1 MLSRVKIRIH
11 TYICFVDYLRA
22 IVTLLRGNEFSR
34 WGHELR
40 HAIVH
45 CSECSSLSIAS
56 CRHYFALFIL
66 YLYIDH
72 PHSNGRPNS
81 CRTLHFY

>member
-1 MLSRVKIRIH
+1 MLSCVKICIH
-11 TYICFVDYLRA
+11 TYICGTQRRFVDYLRA
-22 IVTLLRGNEFSR
+22 VVTLLRGNEFSR

-40 HAIVH
+40 HAIVR

-56 CRHYFALFIL
+56 CRHYFAFFIL

-72 PHSNGRPNS
+72 LHSNG
-81 CRTLHFY
+81 